1 MPRNTVV
8 LPYHSFRRGLLMG
21 LCGINIFELLV
32 VLLVVILLFGPNGLG
47 SVGADLE
54 TRPKN

>member
-1 MPRNTVV
+1 
-8 LPYHSFRRGLLMG
+8 MG

-32 VLLVVILLFGPNGLG
+32 VLLVVILLSGPNGLG